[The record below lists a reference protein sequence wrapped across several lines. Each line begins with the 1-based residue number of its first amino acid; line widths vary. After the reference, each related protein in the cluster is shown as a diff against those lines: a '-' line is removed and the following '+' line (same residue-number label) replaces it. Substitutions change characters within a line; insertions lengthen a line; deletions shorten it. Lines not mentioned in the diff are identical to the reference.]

1 MRLGTTEKEKQNEI
15 STPPR
20 RDIGIKYLWNF
31 PASSV
36 SIVWPVIKYLSNT
49 FPPSYSVYHTAKE
62 LTLVYLDVDHLL
74 ITIPYSVAS
83 S

>member
-20 RDIGIKYLWNF
+20 RDIGIKYLWDF

-36 SIVWPVIKYLSNT
+36 SIV
-49 FPPSYSVYHTAKE
+49 
-62 LTLVYLDVDHLL
+62 
-74 ITIPYSVAS
+74 
-83 S
+83 